1 MRSAGDPQGRNE
13 VRLLPG
19 QVTEVE
25 RGKRPTRPV
34 PIDEERRRDLL
45 ESTELLAGPPAASA
59 QRDDDLAFCV
69 AETNRYRAR
78 HGMPPLRRSA
88 ELEAY
93 AAAGAR
99 YDTAVRIPHKHFDDT
114 PGAHLAYAENECL
127 SFQGWSLRRAG
138 GSVRGAITKCLRTF
152 YDEGPGGGHYQN
164 MLGGEYGTVGCAVHV
179 TGDGVTI
186 VQDFGR

>member
-1 MRSAGDPQGRNE
+1 ME
-13 VRLLPG
+13 VRALVLPVLAAG
-19 QVTEVE
+19 V
-25 RGKRPTRPV
+25 GW
-34 PIDEERRRDLL
+34 L
-45 ESTELLAGPPAASA
+45 STACGGPPRLLADQNPGYVSERHGGPTAPPAAPA

-114 PGAHLAYAENECL
+114 PGGHLAYAENECL